1 MEDPNPFNISC
12 TDWDGGYEVDESKL
26 LENIIEIK

>member
-12 TDWDGGYEVDESKL
+12 TDWDGGYEIDESQL
-26 LENIIEIK
+26 LENIVDV